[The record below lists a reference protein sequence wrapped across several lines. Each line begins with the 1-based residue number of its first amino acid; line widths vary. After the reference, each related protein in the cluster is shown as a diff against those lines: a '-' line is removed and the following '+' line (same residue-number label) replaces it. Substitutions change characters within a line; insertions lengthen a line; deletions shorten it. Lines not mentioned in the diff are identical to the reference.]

1 MHEWSLAEAVLKSSI
16 KEAKKRNMKKLLEV
30 KIVLGELQAIEEEIV
45 KFSLDSLKKGTM
57 AEEANFVFINEK
69 AAFKCRNCQNEW
81 TLKEANINEESIKE
95 SIHFVPEV
103 VHSFIRCTR
112 CGSPDFE
119 VARGRGI
126 YIEEITGEDL

>member
-1 MHEWSLAEAVLKSSI
+1 MHEWALAEAVLKSSV
-16 KEAKKRNMKKLLEV
+16 KEAKKRNLRKLLEV
-30 KIVLGELQAIEEEIV
+30 KIVLGELQAIEEEVV

-57 AEEANFVFINEK
+57 AEEANFIFINEK

-81 TLKEANINEESIKE
+81 TLKEANIREESIKE

-119 VARGRGI
+119 VVRGRGI